1 MSHDLSSTGTK
12 AYGGDR
18 RLCGAEQAAIEKVRE
33 YQEDGFDGIEVL
45 DDLGKPISID
55 GFPANVKTPR

>member
-1 MSHDLSSTGTK
+1 MIYRVQARK
-12 AYGGDR
+12 R
-18 RLCGAEQAAIEKVRE
+18 MGAIGVFVETEQAAIEKVRE
-33 YQEDGFDGIEVL
+33 YQEDSFDGIEVL